1 MTTLNRRRLLQ
12 ASALLGTAGML
23 SACGQSTD
31 SAGGGRNVLTWWDHQ
46 GNQKKLHQK
55 IFAAFEKEPGGMP
68 VQYTFRN
75 ASKMG
80 QALQLAKQSDQ
91 LPDVH
96 TNAGLQIPVPAL
108 IKAGWVAP
116 LDLSDAAMKRLK
128 GKLLNGVHV
137 FDGKVYSFPQF
148 NYRTYSSA
156 TWFNTDLIK
165 KAGLDPSKPPTTYD
179 DFRAAAKA
187 VQTKGGDG
195 VYGWI
200 WNAGMIPRMTD
211 QTNDLAQAAGFEGGG
226 GMLYRTGEYRYH
238 DEAYLNVIDFLVSM
252 NKDKLLMPGS
262 TTFSDKIARSRWVTG
277 VAGYYIDGPWNPG
290 VIKEDFVSF
299 ASSLGVGPI
308 LVPQRGG
315 KPRCYAGPQG
325 GVFWLSPTA
334 PPKQQKAANLLLGEH
349 FTTKDYFTELAGW
362 MPQPP
367 LDLSA
372 VDASSAYPS
381 WKKLVGWMA
390 DTVYLAPDPVVK
402 NVQVTQVQAET
413 NEVQPTLGDIVQGAL
428 TGDVTDVKKALKKLS
443 DDSSAER
450 ERALKVATQKGA
462 KVSLDDYAF
471 SNWTPGS
478 DYSTEK
484 YS

>member
-12 ASALLGTAGML
+12 TSALIGAAGAL
-23 SACGQSTD
+23 TACG
-31 SAGGGRNVLTWWDHQ
+31 GGGGSEGSNRDDLTWWDHQ

-55 IFAAFEKEPGGMP
+55 IFQEFADEPGGMT

-116 LDLSDAAMKRLK
+116 LSLSDAAMKRLK
-128 GKLLNGVHV
+128 GKLLDGVHI

-156 TWFNTDLIK
+156 TWFNTKLIK
-165 KAGLDPSKPPTTYD
+165 KAGLDPDQPPKTYD
-179 DFRAAAKA
+179 EFRQAAKT
-187 VQTKGGDG
+187 VQAKGGDG
-195 VYGWI
+195 VFGWI
-200 WNAGMIPRMTD
+200 WNAGMPDRMAD
-211 QTNDLAQAAGFEGGG
+211 QVNDLAQAAGFAGGG

-238 DEAYLNVIDFLVSM
+238 DDAYLTVIDFLVSM
-252 NKDKLLMPGS
+252 SKDKLMMPGS
-262 TTFSDKIARSRWVTG
+262 TTFSDKLARSRWVTG

-290 VIKEDFVSF
+290 VIKEDFESF

-308 LVPQRGG
+308 LVPESRARPQ
-315 KPRCYAGPQG
+315 CYAGPQG
-325 GVFWLSPTA
+325 GVFWLSPSA
-334 PPKQQKAANLLLGEH
+334 PDKQQKAANQLFSDH
-349 FTTKDYFTELAGW
+349 FTTKDYFTDLAGW

-372 VDASSAYPS
+372 VEDSSAYPS

-390 DTVYLAPDPVVK
+390 DTVHLAPDPVVK
-402 NVQVTQVQAET
+402 NVQVTQVQAES
-413 NEVQPTLGDIVQGAL
+413 NQVQPTLGDIVQGAL
-428 TGDVTDVKKALKKLS
+428 TGDVTDVKKALQKLS
-443 DDSSAER
+443 DDTTAER
-450 ERALKVATQKGA
+450 ERALKAASQKGA
-462 KVSLDDYAF
+462 KVSVDDYAF
-471 SNWTPGS
+471 TNWKPGA
-478 DYSTEK
+478 DYTSKK